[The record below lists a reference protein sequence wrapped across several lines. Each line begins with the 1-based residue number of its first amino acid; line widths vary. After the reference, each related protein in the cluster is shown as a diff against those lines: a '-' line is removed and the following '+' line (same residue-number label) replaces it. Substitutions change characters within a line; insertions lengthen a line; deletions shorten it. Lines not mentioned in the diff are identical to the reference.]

1 MTSSRPYLLRAL
13 YEWIVD
19 NNLTPYILVD
29 AFSDGVDVPEHFIQ
43 DGKIILNIAPH
54 AVQRMEMGND
64 VLGFAA
70 MFSGVS
76 QSISVPI
83 AAIMAIYANENG
95 QGMVF
100 NDDDPQQPLPPDD
113 SPDGPPDTTV
123 PPKRPAL
130 KVVK

>member
-100 NDDDPQQPLPPDD
+100 NDEDPQQPIP
-113 SPDGPPDTTV
+113 PDGPPDTTV
-123 PPKRPAL
+123 SSKRPSL

>member
-13 YEWIVD
+13 HDWIVD

-29 AFSDGVDVPEHFIQ
+29 AFIDGVDVPDGFIQ
-43 DGKIILNIAPH
+43 DGKIILNISPH
-54 AVQRMEMGND
+54 SVQYMEMGND
-64 VLGFAA
+64 VLSFAA
-70 MFSGVS
+70 RFSGVS

-83 AAIMAIYANENG
+83 AAILAIYANENG

-100 NDDDPQQPLPPDD
+100 NDDDPQQPMPPDG
-113 SPDGPPDTTV
+113 SSDTTTS
-123 PPKRPAL
+123 PKRPAL

>member
-13 YEWIVD
+13 HDWIVD

-29 AFSDGVDVPEHFIQ
+29 AFIDDVDVPEGFIQ
-43 DGKIILNIAPH
+43 DGKIILNISPH
-54 AVQRMEMGND
+54 SVQHMEMGNE
-64 VLGFAA
+64 VLSFAA
-70 MFSGVS
+70 RFSGVS

-83 AAIMAIYANENG
+83 AAILAIYANENG

-100 NDDDPQQPLPPDD
+100 NDDDPQQPMPPNDP
-113 SPDGPPDTTV
+113 SAPPR
-123 PPKRPAL
+123 RPAL

>member
-13 YEWIVD
+13 HEWIVD

-29 AFSDGVDVPEHFIQ
+29 AFIDGVDVPEHFIQ

-54 AVQRMEMGND
+54 AVQRLEMGND
-64 VLGFAA
+64 TLSFAA
-70 MFSGVS
+70 RFSGIS
-76 QSISVPI
+76 QSISVPV
-83 AAIMAIYANENG
+83 AAILAIYANENG

-100 NDDDPQQPLPPDD
+100 NDDDPQQPMPPNNPSG
-113 SPDGPPDTTV
+113 SPAIPS
-123 PPKRPAL
+123 L

>member
-29 AFSDGVDVPEHFIQ
+29 AFIDGVDVPEGFIQ

-54 AVQRMEMGND
+54 AVQQMEMGND

-70 MFSGVS
+70 RFSGIS

-83 AAIMAIYANENG
+83 AGILAIYANENG

-100 NDDDPQQPLPPDD
+100 NDEDPQQPVPPNDPPNNP
-113 SPDGPPDTTV
+113 SGPPR
-123 PPKRPAL
+123 RPSL

>member
-29 AFSDGVDVPEHFIQ
+29 AFIDGVDVPEGFIQ
-43 DGKIILNIAPH
+43 DGKIILNISPH
-54 AVQRMEMGND
+54 SVQHMEMGND
-64 VLGFAA
+64 VLDFAA
-70 MFSGVS
+70 RFSGIS

-83 AAIMAIYANENG
+83 AGILAIYANENG

-100 NDDDPQQPLPPDD
+100 NDDDPQQP
-113 SPDGPPDTTV
+113 V
-123 PPKRPAL
+123 PPNDPPNNPSSPPRRPSL